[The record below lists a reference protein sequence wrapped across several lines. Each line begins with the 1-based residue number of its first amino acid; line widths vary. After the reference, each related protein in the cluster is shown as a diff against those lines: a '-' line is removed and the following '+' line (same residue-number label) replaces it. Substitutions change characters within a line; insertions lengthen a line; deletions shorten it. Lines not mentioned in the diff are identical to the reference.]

1 MPCPF
6 ALVICPPRCV
16 LYSCTIVNL
25 CSALTSVI
33 VIAMYS
39 LLKYHSGIAFSF
51 LIKSTSLGMGTL
63 SLDMLFF
70 RRLGTLLKLLFP
82 LNRRSRTVWI
92 ALVVLFTSFTDQV
105 ATYFV
110 GVLPSQFYVVL
121 GNRDLSAFHLLCAK
135 AGVIVIA
142 KSLSLASI
150 KYFTSILAIKC
161 REICSYTLHRLYFK
175 RRAFYKLNSFCENLD
190 NIDQRLTQDIEKT
203 TQVLACDLLAPVITA
218 PFIILYYSYLTWISS
233 GWLGP
238 FTIYVYFTFVTLV
251 NRYLIAPLV
260 GLVNE
265 TERKEGDFRQ
275 RHMEVRSNVESI
287 AFYQSGLI
295 ENIMTNQKLKALLK
309 VKRKLV
315 EWRFV
320 LGIVTN
326 MFDYFGGTLS
336 YLIIGIPIF
345 MTHAYDSLSGT
356 EINGMVSMN
365 AFFYLY
371 LIYSFTNLITLS
383 EKLGDLAGVTHRV
396 IELVEELRRLHSD
409 CLETDRPPSTV
420 PSSVV
425 VIGTDDEE
433 KTVTKRTIEELH
445 GKQLSLERDCDD
457 EEEAQFLLGNKSD
470 RDEEWTDD
478 GVAMTIDSASLAPP
492 NDAQNF
498 IIASLSL
505 QLIQGQNVLITG
517 DSGAGKTSLLRMFA
531 GLWNNVSGKVD
542 RHWRPRPQN
551 LLFVPQ
557 KAYFPSGGITLRQ
570 QLVYPLKALPVEKD
584 LARLS
589 EILEWVKMEHLMERC
604 QGFDSPVDWDWNE
617 ALSPGELQRL
627 SLARVFYTKP
637 RIVFLDEATSAIG
650 FELEM
655 QLYRKLQEENITY
668 VSVGH
673 RFSLK
678 QFHDMELRLL
688 GRGEWSMFDIDTAS
702 IASRAASIMGNDGVL
717 SM

>member
-1 MPCPF
+1 
-6 ALVICPPRCV
+6 
-16 LYSCTIVNL
+16 
-25 CSALTSVI
+25 
-33 VIAMYS
+33 
-39 LLKYHSGIAFSF
+39 
-51 LIKSTSLGMGTL
+51 MGTL

-82 LNRRSRTVWI
+82 LNRRSRTTWL
-92 ALVVLFTSFTDQV
+92 ALVVLITSFTDQV

-110 GVLPSQFYVVL
+110 GILPSQFFVVL

-135 AGVIVIA
+135 ATIIVLA
-142 KSLSLASI
+142 KSLTFAFGIRIFKAPLQTLASI

-175 RRAFYKLNSFCENLD
+175 RRAFYKLNLYSENLD
-190 NIDQRLTQDIEKT
+190 NIDQRMTQDIEKT

-218 PFIILYYSYLTWISS
+218 PFIIIYYSYLTWISS

-238 FTIYVYFTFVTLV
+238 LTIYVYFTFVTLV

-315 EWRFV
+315 EWRFI
-320 LGIVTN
+320 LGVVTN

-383 EKLGDLAGVTHRV
+383 EKLGDLGGVTHRV

-433 KTVTKRTIEELH
+433 KTIEELH

-470 RDEEWTDD
+470 RDEEWPDD
-478 GVAMTIDSASLAPP
+478 GVAMTIDSATLAPP
-492 NDAQNF
+492 TDAQNT
-498 IIASLSL
+498 IIANLSV

-517 DSGAGKTSLLRMFA
+517 DSGCGKTSLLRMFA

-542 RHWRPRPQN
+542 RHWRVRPQN

-570 QLVYPLKALPVEKD
+570 QLVYPLKALP
-584 LARLS
+584 
-589 EILEWVKMEHLMERC
+589 I
-604 QGFDSPVDWDWNE
+604 
-617 ALSPGELQRL
+617 
-627 SLARVFYTKP
+627 
-637 RIVFLDEATSAIG
+637 
-650 FELEM
+650 
-655 QLYRKLQEENITY
+655 
-668 VSVGH
+668 
-673 RFSLK
+673 
-678 QFHDMELRLL
+678 
-688 GRGEWSMFDIDTAS
+688 
-702 IASRAASIMGNDGVL
+702 
-717 SM
+717 

>member
-1 MPCPF
+1 MH
-6 ALVICPPRCV
+6 
-16 LYSCTIVNL
+16 
-25 CSALTSVI
+25 
-33 VIAMYS
+33 S
-39 LLKYHSGIAFSF
+39 LLKYHSGIAFSW
-51 LIKSTSLGMGTL
+51 LLRPTSITMGTL

-82 LNRRSRTVWI
+82 MNRRSRTTWL
-92 ALVVLFTSFTDQV
+92 ALLVLMTSFLDQV

-110 GVLPSQFYVVL
+110 GILPSKFYVVL
-121 GNRDLSAFHLLCAK
+121 GNRDLTSFHLLCAK
-135 AGVIVIA
+135 AVLIVIA
-142 KSLSLASI
+142 KSL
-150 KYFTSILAIKC
+150 
-161 REICSYTLHRLYFK
+161 
-175 RRAFYKLNSFCENLD
+175 
-190 NIDQRLTQDIEKT
+190 
-203 TQVLACDLLAPVITA
+203 
-218 PFIILYYSYLTWISS
+218 
-233 GWLGP
+233 
-238 FTIYVYFTFVTLV
+238 
-251 NRYLIAPLV
+251 
-260 GLVNE
+260 
-265 TERKEGDFRQ
+265 
-275 RHMEVRSNVESI
+275 
-287 AFYQSGLI
+287 
-295 ENIMTNQKLKALLK
+295 
-309 VKRKLV
+309 
-315 EWRFV
+315 
-320 LGIVTN
+320 
-326 MFDYFGGTLS
+326 
-336 YLIIGIPIF
+336 
-345 MTHAYDSLSGT
+345 
-356 EINGMVSMN
+356 N

-433 KTVTKRTIEELH
+433 KAATSRTIEELH

-470 RDEEWTDD
+470 RDDDWLDD
-478 GVAMTIDSASLAPP
+478 GVAMTIDSATLAPP
-492 NDAQNF
+492 TDAHNA
-498 IIASLSL
+498 IIANLSL
-505 QLIQGQNVLITG
+505 QLIQGQNVVITG
-517 DSGAGKTSLLRMFA
+517 DSGVGKTSLLRMFA

-542 RHWRPRPQN
+542 RHWRVRPQN

-557 KAYFPSGGITLRQ
+557 KPYFPSGGVTLRQ

-584 LARLS
+584 LARLTQ
-589 EILEWVKMEHLMERC
+589 ILEWVKMEHLMERC
-604 QGFDSPVDWDWNE
+604 QGFDAPVDWDWNE

-637 RIVFLDEATSAIG
+637 RIAFLDESTSAIG

-688 GRGEWSMFDIDTAS
+688 GRGEWSMFDIDAAS
-702 IASRAASIMGNDGVL
+702 IASRTASLIGTDGVL

>member
-1 MPCPF
+1 
-6 ALVICPPRCV
+6 
-16 LYSCTIVNL
+16 
-25 CSALTSVI
+25 
-33 VIAMYS
+33 MYS

>member
-1 MPCPF
+1 
-6 ALVICPPRCV
+6 
-16 LYSCTIVNL
+16 
-25 CSALTSVI
+25 
-33 VIAMYS
+33 
-39 LLKYHSGIAFSF
+39 
-51 LIKSTSLGMGTL
+51 
-63 SLDMLFF
+63 
-70 RRLGTLLKLLFP
+70 
-82 LNRRSRTVWI
+82 
-92 ALVVLFTSFTDQV
+92 
-105 ATYFV
+105 
-110 GVLPSQFYVVL
+110 
-121 GNRDLSAFHLLCAK
+121 
-135 AGVIVIA
+135 
-142 KSLSLASI
+142 
-150 KYFTSILAIKC
+150 
-161 REICSYTLHRLYFK
+161 
-175 RRAFYKLNSFCENLD
+175 
-190 NIDQRLTQDIEKT
+190 
-203 TQVLACDLLAPVITA
+203 
-218 PFIILYYSYLTWISS
+218 
-233 GWLGP
+233 
-238 FTIYVYFTFVTLV
+238 
-251 NRYLIAPLV
+251 
-260 GLVNE
+260 
-265 TERKEGDFRQ
+265 
-275 RHMEVRSNVESI
+275 MEVRSNVESI

-320 LGIVTN
+320 LGVVTN

-383 EKLGDLAGVTHRV
+383 EKLGDLGGVTHRV

-433 KTVTKRTIEELH
+433 KTVTNRTIEELH

-470 RDEEWTDD
+470 RDEEWPDD
-478 GVAMTIDSASLAPP
+478 GVAMTIDSATLAPP
-492 NDAQNF
+492 TDAQNT
-498 IIASLSL
+498 IIAS
-505 QLIQGQNVLITG
+505 
-517 DSGAGKTSLLRMFA
+517 
-531 GLWNNVSGKVD
+531 KVD
-542 RHWRPRPQN
+542 RHWRVRPQN

-557 KAYFPSGGITLRQ
+557 KAYFPSGGVTLRQ

-584 LARLS
+584 LTRLTQ
-589 EILEWVKMEHLMERC
+589 ILEWVKMEHLMERC
-604 QGFDSPVDWDWNE
+604 QGFDAPVDWDWNE

-637 RIVFLDEATSAIG
+637 RIAFLDEATSAIG

-668 VSVGH
+668 VSIGH

-702 IASRAASIMGNDGVL
+702 IASRAASMMGNDGVI

>member
-1 MPCPF
+1 
-6 ALVICPPRCV
+6 
-16 LYSCTIVNL
+16 
-25 CSALTSVI
+25 
-33 VIAMYS
+33 
-39 LLKYHSGIAFSF
+39 
-51 LIKSTSLGMGTL
+51 MGTL
-63 SLDMLFF
+63 SLDLLFL
-70 RRLGTLLKLLFP
+70 RRFGTLLKLLFP
-82 LNRRSRTVWI
+82 CNRYSKSTWL
-92 ALVVLFTSFTDQV
+92 AFVVAMVSILDQV

-110 GVLPSQFYVVL
+110 GILPSQFYVVL

-135 AGVIVIA
+135 ATVIVVG
-142 KSLSLASI
+142 KSITLASI
-150 KYFTSILAIKC
+150 KYFTSMLAIKC

-175 RRAFYKLNSFCENLD
+175 RRAFYKLNTFSENLD

-203 TQVLACDLLAPVITA
+203 TQVLACDLFSPVITA
-218 PFIILYYSYLTWISS
+218 PLIILLVVSVLFLFASFNNTNSALDGWDHSQFMLTLRSSLLRKKEISVEKFCQRCS
-233 GWLGP
+233 
-238 FTIYVYFTFVTLV
+238 FC
-251 NRYLIAPLV
+251 
-260 GLVNE
+260 
-265 TERKEGDFRQ
+265 RQ
-275 RHMEVRSNVESI
+275 RHMEVRTNVESI

-295 ENIMTNQKLKALLK
+295 ENIMTNQRLKSLLK
-309 VKRKLV
+309 TKLV

-326 MFDYFGGTLS
+326 IFDYFGGTLS

-345 MTHAYDSLSGT
+345 ITHSYDSLSGT
-356 EINGMVSMN
+356 ELNGIVSKN
-365 AFFYLY
+365 SFFYLY
-371 LIYSFTNLITLS
+371 LIYSFSNLITLS

-396 IELVEELRRLHSD
+396 VELVEELRRLHTD

-425 VIGTDDEE
+425 VIGSDDEE
-433 KTVTKRTIEELH
+433 KAATSRTIEELH

-470 RDEEWTDD
+470 RDEEWADD
-478 GVAMTIDSASLAPP
+478 GVAMTIDSATLSPP
-492 NDAQNF
+492 SDAQNA
-498 IIASLSL
+498 IIANLSV

-517 DSGAGKTSLLRMFA
+517 DSGTGKTSLLRMFA

-542 RHWRPRPQN
+542 RHWRMRTQN
-551 LLFVPQ
+551 FMFVPQ
-557 KAYFPSGGITLRQ
+557 KVYFPTGGVTLRQ

-584 LARLS
+584 LARLTQ
-589 EILEWVKMEHLMERC
+589 ILEWVKMEHLLERC

-617 ALSPGELQRL
+617 TLSPGELQRL

-637 RIVFLDEATSAIG
+637 RIAFLDEATSAIG

-655 QLYRKLQEENITY
+655 QLYRKLQEENVTY
-668 VSVGH
+668 VSIGH

-688 GRGEWSMFDIDTAS
+688 GRGEWTMFDIDAVS
-702 IASRAASIMGNDGVL
+702 VASRAASLMGNDTVM

>member
-1 MPCPF
+1 
-6 ALVICPPRCV
+6 
-16 LYSCTIVNL
+16 
-25 CSALTSVI
+25 
-33 VIAMYS
+33 
-39 LLKYHSGIAFSF
+39 
-51 LIKSTSLGMGTL
+51 MGTL

-70 RRLGTLLKLLFP
+70 RRL
-82 LNRRSRTVWI
+82 
-92 ALVVLFTSFTDQV
+92 DQV

-150 KYFTSILAIKC
+150 KYFTSLLAIKC

-238 FTIYVYFTFVTLV
+238 FTIYLYFTFVTLV

>member
-1 MPCPF
+1 Q
-6 ALVICPPRCV
+6 
-16 LYSCTIVNL
+16 T
-25 CSALTSVI
+25 
-33 VIAMYS
+33 
-39 LLKYHSGIAFSF
+39 
-51 LIKSTSLGMGTL
+51 
-63 SLDMLFF
+63 
-70 RRLGTLLKLLFP
+70 
-82 LNRRSRTVWI
+82 
-92 ALVVLFTSFTDQV
+92 
-105 ATYFV
+105 
-110 GVLPSQFYVVL
+110 
-121 GNRDLSAFHLLCAK
+121 
-135 AGVIVIA
+135 
-142 KSLSLASI
+142 LASI
-150 KYFTSILAIKC
+150 KYFTSVLAIKC

-175 RRAFYKLNSFCENLD
+175 RRAFYKLNSYSENLD
-190 NIDQRLTQDIEKT
+190 NIDQRMTQDVEKT

-218 PFIILYYSYLTWISS
+218 PFIILYYSYLTWMGS

-260 GLVNE
+260 GLVND
-265 TERKEGDFRQ
+265 TEKKEGDLRQ
-275 RHMEVRSNVESI
+275 RHMEVRTNVESI

-309 VKRKLV
+309 AKRKLV

-345 MTHAYDSLSGT
+345 MTHAYDHMSGT

-433 KTVTKRTIEELH
+433 KAATSRTIEELH

-470 RDEEWTDD
+470 RDDDWLDD
-478 GVAMTIDSASLAPP
+478 GVAMTIDSATLAPP
-492 NDAQNF
+492 TDAHNA
-498 IIASLSL
+498 IIANLSL
-505 QLIQGQNVLITG
+505 QLIQGQNVVITG
-517 DSGAGKTSLLRMFA
+517 DSGVGKTSLLRMFA

-542 RHWRPRPQN
+542 RHWRVRPQN

-557 KAYFPSGGITLRQ
+557 KPYFPSGGVTLRQ

-584 LARLS
+584 LARLTQ
-589 EILEWVKMEHLMERC
+589 ILEWVKMEHLMERC
-604 QGFDSPVDWDWNE
+604 QGFDAPVDWDWNE

-637 RIVFLDEATSAIG
+637 RIAFLDESTSAIG

-688 GRGEWSMFDIDTAS
+688 GRGEWSMFDIDAAS
-702 IASRAASIMGNDGVL
+702 IASRTASLIGTDGVL

>member
-1 MPCPF
+1 MVSI
-6 ALVICPPRCV
+6 L
-16 LYSCTIVNL
+16 
-25 CSALTSVI
+25 
-33 VIAMYS
+33 
-39 LLKYHSGIAFSF
+39 
-51 LIKSTSLGMGTL
+51 
-63 SLDMLFF
+63 
-70 RRLGTLLKLLFP
+70 
-82 LNRRSRTVWI
+82 
-92 ALVVLFTSFTDQV
+92 DQV

-110 GVLPSQFYVVL
+110 GILPSQFYVVL

-135 AGVIVIA
+135 ATVIVVG
-142 KSLSLASI
+142 KSITLASI
-150 KYFTSILAIKC
+150 KYFTSMLAIKC

-175 RRAFYKLNSFCENLD
+175 RRAFYKLNTFSENLD

-203 TQVLACDLLAPVITA
+203 TQVLACDLFSPVITA
-218 PFIILYYSYLTWISS
+218 PLIILYYSYLTWESS

-238 FTIYVYFTFVTLV
+238 FAIYAYFAFVTLV
-251 NRYLIAPLV
+251 NRYLLSPIV

-265 TERKEGDFRQ
+265 TEKKEGDFRQ
-275 RHMEVRSNVESI
+275 RHMEVRTNVESI

-295 ENIMTNQKLKALLK
+295 ENIMTNQRLKSLLK
-309 VKRKLV
+309 VKTKLV

-326 MFDYFGGTLS
+326 IFDYFGGTLS

-345 MTHAYDSLSGT
+345 ITHSYDSLSGT
-356 EINGMVSMN
+356 ELNGIVSKN
-365 AFFYLY
+365 SFFYLY
-371 LIYSFTNLITLS
+371 LIYSFSNLITLS

-396 IELVEELRRLHSD
+396 VELVEELRRLHTD

-425 VIGTDDEE
+425 VIGSDDEE
-433 KTVTKRTIEELH
+433 KAATSRTIEELH

-470 RDEEWTDD
+470 RDEEWADD
-478 GVAMTIDSASLAPP
+478 GVAMTIDSATLSPP
-492 NDAQNF
+492 SDAQNA
-498 IIASLSL
+498 IIANLSV

-517 DSGAGKTSLLRMFA
+517 DSGTGKTSLLRMFA

-542 RHWRPRPQN
+542 RHWRMRTQN
-551 LLFVPQ
+551 FMFVPQ
-557 KAYFPSGGITLRQ
+557 KVYFPTGGVTLRQ

-584 LARLS
+584 LARLTQ
-589 EILEWVKMEHLMERC
+589 ILEWVKMEHLLERC

-617 ALSPGELQRL
+617 TLSPGELQRL

-637 RIVFLDEATSAIG
+637 RIAFLDEATSAIG

-655 QLYRKLQEENITY
+655 QLYRKLQEENVTY
-668 VSVGH
+668 VSIGH

-688 GRGEWSMFDIDTAS
+688 GRGEWTMFDIDAVS
-702 IASRAASIMGNDGVL
+702 VASRAASLMGNDTVM